1 MTKSHQISKDMDIE
15 TMPHTV
21 YFTGNSDTVTKINQI
36 PYQTIQY
43 NENGMLTAKLMNDTP
58 IEIFIDNG
66 ATPSIL
72 PLHTYNKF
80 PILHT
85 YPKTESNTPLHTGG
99 GMITS
104 HFWLEIP
111 LKLQHQTI
119 QIKALVCDSECPYD
133 LILGRTSMAQ
143 LSAWQDY
150 ATNKLYIQQI
160 SIPLILRNNVRILP
174 GKTGIVTLTLQ
185 PNKTSFT
192 PRHTIMGK
200 GIAYVKPLDHT
211 LPLRPIEI
219 ELENN
224 HCCMEVHNTSD
235 STVEFLYGQEMAYF
249 DARSKGLVQ
258 INNSKH
264 FPIDQY
270 LHDRMTPAT
279 LSPSP
284 LAYEKPIHP
293 TEMPRIATHTEI
305 PIDNTNKSTPDDQY
319 PWLDPDDPRR
329 NMTDKEI
336 LQMKLNLKDSIL
348 NEKEKEEFL
357 TKVEQFTDVFS
368 LRDKIGTC
376 PFIEVHLK
384 LKDETPFFVRPYP
397 MREEQKKVIQ
407 NEMNRLKHLGI
418 IHKGLTSYSSPVVL
432 VKWKN
437 QNLYRVCSD
446 FHILNEKLVKI
457 NHAFPLVRDC
467 IRDCVRDAFHT
478 LRLALSSQ
486 KYCGITP
493 YYGSPTYH
501 YLCMGM
507 GMSVSPQIWQQF
519 VDLVF
524 QDDLIKCKQNFDVIM
539 DDMFIIRQPK
549 NTWMI

>member
-1 MTKSHQISKDMDIE
+1 
-15 TMPHTV
+15 
-21 YFTGNSDTVTKINQI
+21 
-36 PYQTIQY
+36 
-43 NENGMLTAKLMNDTP
+43 
-58 IEIFIDNG
+58 
-66 ATPSIL
+66 
-72 PLHTYNKF
+72 
-80 PILHT
+80 
-85 YPKTESNTPLHTGG
+85 
-99 GMITS
+99 MITS

-111 LKLQHQTI
+111 LKLQNQTI

-150 ATNKLYIQQI
+150 VTNKLYIQQI
-160 SIPLILRNNVRILP
+160 SIPLTLRNNVQILP
-174 GKTGIVTLTLQ
+174 GKTGIVTLTLR
-185 PNKTSFT
+185 PNKTSFM

-200 GIAYVKPLDHT
+200 GIVYVKPLDQT

-219 ELENN
+219 EFENN
-224 HCCMEVHNTSD
+224 RCCMEVHNTSD

-258 INNSKH
+258 VTSN
-264 FPIDQY
+264 
-270 LHDRMTPAT
+270 
-279 LSPSP
+279 
-284 LAYEKPIHP
+284 EKPIHP
-293 TEMPRIATHTEI
+293 AKMPCIATRTEI
-305 PIDNTNKSTPDDQY
+305 PIDDTNKSTPDDKY

-348 NEKEKEEFL
+348 NKKEKEEFL
-357 TKVEQFTDVFS
+357 MKVEQFTDVFS
-368 LRDKIGTC
+368 LRDEIGTC

-384 LKDETPFFVRPYP
+384 LKDERPFFVRPYP

-407 NEMNRLKHLGI
+407 KEMDRLEHLGI
-418 IHKGLTSYSSPVVL
+418 IHKGLTGYSSPVVL

-446 FHILNEKLVKI
+446 FRILNEKLVKI

-467 IRDCVRDAFHT
+467 IEQLGRKKCHYLSTIDLRDTFHT

-501 YLCMGM
+501 YLHMGM

-524 QDDLIKCKQNFDVIM
+524 QDDLIKRKKNFDIIM
-539 DDMFIIRQPK
+539 DDMFIHSTAKEHMDNLIDIFKVLRKYGLKLSPHKCQFFKKKIVYMGLEFQIQEDKVCYTPLK
-549 NTWMI
+549 DKCDAI